1 MKKITLGCLVL
12 LVFACGLPVTLW
24 ALPSL
29 LPPTVRTPPVDMRDL
44 LVDATVFPSGWR
56 VVEKPERYPERSSL
70 DWGDENLTIGLEPKL
85 QPVDHQAFAYH
96 SVFKFRNEAS
106 AMYGHF
112 WILRQ
117 GVLFPS
123 HRESKIPAE
132 WTYRSPIADDWRFAC
147 VDYGQGK
154 RMWCAAMARYDEYI
168 SVLNTTVSPEYMT
181 LKDLEG
187 VLRAIDERMAR
198 NLGKLLP
205 TAPAGTA
212 TP

>member
-12 LVFACGLPVTLW
+12 LLLVCGLPVTLW

-44 LVDATVFPSGWR
+44 MVDATPFPPDWR
-56 VVEKPERYPERSSL
+56 VVRGPEPQPERSSL
-70 DWGDENLTIGLEPKL
+70 DWGDENLSVGL
-85 QPVDHQAFAYH
+85 QPTGDRGFASHY
-96 SVFKFRNEAS
+96 VFKFRNEAA

-168 SVLNTTVSPEYMT
+168 SVLNTTVSSEYMT

-187 VLRAIDERMAR
+187 ILRAIDERMAQC
-198 NLGKLLP
+198 LGKLLP